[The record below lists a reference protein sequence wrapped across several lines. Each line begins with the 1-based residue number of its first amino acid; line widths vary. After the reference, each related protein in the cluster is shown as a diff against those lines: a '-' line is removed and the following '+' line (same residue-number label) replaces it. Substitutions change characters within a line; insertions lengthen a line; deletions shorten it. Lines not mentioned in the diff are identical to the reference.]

1 MVRQLHITKREY
13 EVLIRLTM
21 SDADIA
27 NELSTSTHNVRSAVN
42 ILFKKFNAQSR
53 AEALIKALRYEL
65 VSLYNI
71 HLL

>member
-1 MVRQLHITKREY
+1 
-13 EVLIRLTM
+13 M

-27 NELSTSTHNVRSAVN
+27 NELSTSTSNVRSAVN

>member
-1 MVRQLHITKREY
+1 MVRQLHLTKREY

-27 NELSTSTHNVRSAVN
+27 NELSTSTSNVRSAVN